1 MPKTGQL
8 RNRVERMNNMLKT
21 ITVKGEDGNDIQI
34 PMRADASVPRL
45 YRIKFRRDIFKDL
58 GELASRMEKAKTEG
72 EQLSAFDLD
81 MFENV
86 SYILAKHADKS
97 VPESPD
103 EWLEQ
108 FSMFSIT
115 EILPEILELWGLNVQ
130 TTSAPKKKSG
140 QPSGK

>member
-1 MPKTGQL
+1 MPKPAIHGIWQKGHD
-8 RNRVERMNNMLKT
+8 MLKT
-21 ITVKGEDGNDIQI
+21 ITVKGADGNDVQV

-58 GELASRMEKAKTEG
+58 GALDSRIEKAKTEG

-86 SYILAKHADKS
+86 AYILAKHADKS

-115 EILPEILELWGLNVQ
+115 EILPEILELWGFNMK
-130 TTSAPKKKSG
+130 TTSIPKKKSG
-140 QPSGK
+140 QRSGK

>member
-1 MPKTGQL
+1 
-8 RNRVERMNNMLKT
+8 MLKT
-21 ITVKGEDGNDIQI
+21 ITVKGADGNDVQVK
-34 PMRADASVPRL
+34 MRADASVPRL

-58 GELASRMEKAKTEG
+58 GALQSRLEKTKTEG
-72 EQLSAFDLD
+72 EQLGALDLE

-86 SYILAKHADKS
+86 AYMFAKHADPDK

-115 EILPEILELWGLNVQ
+115 EILPQILELWGFNMQ
-130 TTSAPKKKSG
+130 TTSIPKKKSG
-140 QPSGK
+140 RPSGK